1 VGRDWEERLG
11 PKTVP
16 LPPSFGRQDYVAY
29 RRRLHR
35 CVDAFAQMMDQF
47 QFDEDR
53 PMTGIELEIC
63 LIDGEELPAMRN
75 QELLA
80 RLAET
85 ELRGVFQE
93 ELGRFNVEANVPPR
107 LVGGV
112 GLREYEEY
120 LRHTLNVAQGVAAGL
135 GIGLVSIG
143 ILPTITPEHTVLD
156 NVSSNPRYRALN
168 FQIVSALG
176 DDVSIDIQGRGEQ
189 LQVRTESIMPEAANS
204 AFQLHLQV
212 TPGTF
217 ASYWNASQA
226 IAGVQV
232 AVGANS
238 PFLFGTRLWDETRVI
253 LFEQSTDT
261 RPEELRNQDV
271 RPRVWFGE
279 RWITSI
285 FDLFEE
291 NIRYFPS
298 LLPITHPEDP
308 DDALAAGRAPY
319 LGELR
324 LHNGTV
330 YRWNRP
336 VYDVGTDNMPHLRVE
351 NRVLSA
357 GPTVVDMLADAAFYF
372 GLVRTLATA
381 SRPVWSQL
389 TFPAARRNFYEAC
402 KYGLA
407 ATQEWPRL
415 GELAAGDLVL
425 EKLLPAAADG
435 LSAYGVDPGVRDRL
449 LGIIERRCD
458 SGRNGAVWQ
467 TRTVA
472 ALQARGMDRRAALR
486 EMLRRY
492 VGYMHTN
499 EPVHTWPIG

>member
-1 VGRDWEERLG
+1 MQPGQKNAGLSGSLTFR
-11 PKTVP
+11 
-16 LPPSFGRQDYVAY
+16 RQDYLTY

-35 CVDAFAQMMDQF
+35 CVDVFAQILDRF
-47 QFDEDR
+47 EFDEDR

-63 LIDGEELPAMRN
+63 LIDADLQPAMRN
-75 QELLA
+75 QDLLA
-80 RLAET
+80 LLAHG
-85 ELRGVFQE
+85 ELAGAFQE
-93 ELGRFNVEANVPPR
+93 ELGRFTIEENVPPR
-107 LVGGV
+107 LIGGTA
-112 GLREYEEY
+112 LQDYEDY
-120 LRHTLNVAQGVAAGL
+120 LRATFRAVAKQAETLGL
-135 GIGLVSIG
+135 GLVTIG
-143 ILPTITPEHTVLD
+143 ILPTITPEHTVLA
-156 NVSSNPRYRALN
+156 NVSSNPRYSTLN
-168 FQIVSALG
+168 SQIVSALG
-176 DDVSIDIQGRGEQ
+176 DDVYIDIQGRGES
-189 LQVRTESIMPEAANS
+189 LQMRSESIMPEAANS
-204 AFQLHLQV
+204 AFQLHLQL
-212 TPGTF
+212 TPATF
-217 ASYWNASQA
+217 AAHWNASQA

-238 PFLFGTRLWDETRVI
+238 PFLFGTRLWDETRVP

-261 RPEELRNQDV
+261 RPEELRNQGV

-291 NIRYFPS
+291 NIRYFPP
-298 LLPITHPEDP
+298 LLPIAHPEDP
-308 DDALAAGRAPY
+308 DEAIEAGRAPY

-336 VYDVGTDNMPHLRVE
+336 VYDVGPDGRPHLRVE

-357 GPTVVDMLADAAFYF
+357 GPTTVDMLANAAFYF

-381 SRPVWSQL
+381 NRPVWSQL
-389 TFPAARRNFYEAC
+389 TFAAAKRNFYEAC

-407 ATQEWPRL
+407 AIQEWPRV
-415 GELAAGDLVL
+415 GELAAVDLVL

-435 LSAYGVDPGVRDRL
+435 LAAYGVDARIRDRL
-449 LGIIERRCD
+449 LGVIERRCVT
-458 SGRNGAVWQ
+458 GRNGAVWQ

-472 ALQARGMDRRAALR
+472 ALEERGMTRPAALR

-492 VGYMHTN
+492 VDHMQTN
-499 EPVHTWPIG
+499 EPVHTWPVG

>member
-1 VGRDWEERLG
+1 MQPGQEKVG
-11 PKTVP
+11 VP
-16 LPPSFGRQDYVAY
+16 VPSSFRRQEFLSY

-35 CVDAFAQMMDQF
+35 CVDAFAHILDRF

-63 LIDGEELPAMRN
+63 LVDGECEPAMRN
-75 QELLA
+75 QEVLALLA
-80 RLAET
+80 DG

-93 ELGRFNVEANVPPR
+93 ELGRFNIEANVPPR
-107 LVGGV
+107 LVGGAA
-112 GLREYEEY
+112 LREYEDY
-120 LRHTLNVAQGVAAGL
+120 LQATLSAARGRAQKLGV
-135 GIGLVSIG
+135 GLVTIG
-143 ILPTITPEHTVLD
+143 ILPTITTDHTVLA
-156 NVSSNPRYRALN
+156 NVSSNPRYSALN
-168 FQIVSALG
+168 FQIVAALG
-176 DDVSIDIQGRGEQ
+176 DDVSIDIKGRGER
-189 LQVRTESIMPEAANS
+189 LQVRTESIMPEAANTS
-204 AFQLHLQV
+204 LQLHLQV

-217 ASYWNASQA
+217 AAHWNASQA

-261 RPEELRNQDV
+261 RPEELRNQAV

-291 NIRYFPS
+291 NIRYFPP
-298 LLPITHPEDP
+298 LLPIMNEEDP
-308 DDALAAGRAPY
+308 DEALEAGRVPY

-324 LHNGTV
+324 LHNGTI

-336 VYDVGTDNMPHLRVE
+336 VYDVGEDGRPHLRVE
-351 NRVLSA
+351 NRVLAA
-357 GPTVVDMLADAAFYF
+357 GPTVVDMLANAAFYF

-381 SRPVWSQL
+381 NRPVWSQL
-389 TFPAARRNFYEAC
+389 TFAAAKRNFYEAC
-402 KYGLA
+402 KYGMA
-407 ATQEWPRL
+407 ATQEWPRV
-415 GELAAGDLVL
+415 GELAATDLVL

-435 LSAYGVDPGVRDRL
+435 LSAYGVDAAVRDRL

-458 SGRNGAVWQ
+458 TGRNGAVWQ

-472 ALQARGMDRRAALR
+472 ALEERGLNRAAALR

-492 VGYMHTN
+492 IAHMHTN